1 MVRRGDSDSRT
12 AVIYARFSC
21 SKQREA
27 SIDDQL
33 RVCRE
38 WCEREGYA
46 VVAEYCDHAFS
57 GRSDNRPMFQEMI
70 ANAGESDIVLVYM
83 MDRFSRS
90 EYDAP
95 IYKKELARHGVEVVS
110 AMEALPDGPE
120 RVLIEKIYEGLA
132 AVESAKTSLRTK
144 RGMTGNA
151 MKCMTNGVRIYGYRT
166 GEDGRYEVVPEQA
179 ENVRECFRLRLRGD
193 SMDSIARKLA
203 ERGVTTYTGRPCS
216 GTMVNCMLKNE
227 RYTGVYIWDGVRVEG
242 GIPAIIDRRTYMD
255 AQNVRGRKRRKEES
269 WALYPL
275 AGKALC
281 AECGKSLQGMS
292 AYGQNGVRYE
302 YYGCPGKCQR
312 NVRRDLLEGEIVR
325 AVRTMLR
332 DPEAARSVAEALC
345 AVPAGVNAEKDRASK
360 ALRDAERGLSNILAA
375 VEQGIIVPGTKER
388 IAQLEAQR
396 ARALADIDA
405 ASMDEVD
412 PEDFARFLM
421 QADKLDDAS
430 IIDAFVYQ
438 CLVAPESVVVTLNYD
453 ENGEPA
459 RLNIKRVR
467 GNLEWCPV

>member
-1 MVRRGDSDSRT
+1 MIVKTFETIKSNLRRRMRRKKLHQQRRGDAVTKT

-27 SIDDQL
+27 SIEDQL

-38 WCEREGYA
+38 WCAREGYG

-83 MDRFSRS
+83 MDRFSRN

-193 SMDSIARKLA
+193 SMGLDSPQAGGARRHHLHGQAVQRDHGQLHA
-203 ERGVTTYTGRPCS
+203 EERALHGRVHLGRGARG
-216 GTMVNCMLKNE
+216 
-227 RYTGVYIWDGVRVEG
+227 G

-421 QADKLDDAS
+421 QADSLTTRAS
-430 IIDAFVYQ
+430 STPSCTSA
-438 CLVAPESVVVTLNYD
+438 S
-453 ENGEPA
+453 
-459 RLNIKRVR
+459 
-467 GNLEWCPV
+467 